1 MELNSEYYK
10 LKFLKYKNKYTNL
23 KVQLAGAIENEP
35 NTHNEYVCV
44 SRHAHEKENELRRTS
59 TTDQIIQLSRLS
71 SELAEIKTQE
81 DIPKLIG
88 IMSNKDLYDWVTTQ
102 PVSAKLKCKHF
113 GLDKRDV
120 LMVFENKQR
129 RTGKIFTNLTEAIES
144 YQGNP
149 KYFTFIISTAGVKYG
164 AITDGLEAGVSH
176 LHLVESM
183 ESNEN
188 VVVAGEIKFS
198 DGELFYN
205 FSSGTYTAPQS
216 LDKSKYE
223 FDTIK
228 YRMLCETVF
237 RIKSNQHNQTE
248 TIKFN
253 TIKYN
258 SNSEA
263 SVFPSKVYPSRE
275 ELQDICAQPNIQ
287 VFEGIDSLDPKT
299 RCTTNSITILE
310 NKEIKNAYQEL
321 GKKLM
326 EKERIPDTKYY
337 QNICNNLAKLST

>member
-1 MELNSEYYK
+1 MDPNSEYYK
-10 LKFLKYKNKYTNL
+10 LKYQRYKNKYTNL
-23 KVQLAGAIENEP
+23 KTQLAGAQQNEP
-35 NTHNEYVCV
+35 NSHNEYVCI
-44 SRHAHEKENELRRTS
+44 SRYAHEKENELRRTG

-81 DIPKLIG
+81 DIPKLIE
-88 IMSNKDLYDWVTTQ
+88 IMSKKDLYDWVTTQ

-113 GLDKRDV
+113 GMDKRDV
-120 LMVFENKQR
+120 LMVFENEQR
-129 RTGKIFTNLTEAIES
+129 RTGKIFTNLFDALES
-144 YQGNP
+144 HQANP

-164 AITDGLEAGVSH
+164 TITDGLEAGVSH

-183 ESNEN
+183 EMNEN
-188 VVVAGEIKFS
+188 VVVAGEIKWS

-216 LDKSKYE
+216 ENKNKYE

-237 RIKSNQHNQTE
+237 RIKSNQPNQTE
-248 TIKFN
+248 TIKIN
-253 TIKYN
+253 SIKYN
-258 SNSEA
+258 SDSTT
-263 SVFPSKVYPSRE
+263 SVFPSSVYPSRE

-287 VFEGIDSLDPKT
+287 VFEGIDSSDPKT
-299 RCTTNSITILE
+299 RCTTNSITILKNQE
-310 NKEIKNAYQEL
+310 VKNAYQEL
-321 GKKLM
+321 GTKLM
-326 EKERIPDTKYY
+326 EKERVPDTKYY